1 MHAQRWMTGLT
12 LGTMALSGM
21 IAVNPMAGSAQ
32 QNATPPAAQSAS
44 QSTSD
49 QANGS
54 AVLGTP
60 IFKPQI
66 DIVKAQE
73 IALADQS
80 GAVVTDVSLEGER
93 GVLEYSVDLDN
104 GNEVHV
110 DATSGDILP
119 DDGKDDNGNENG
131 DENGNE
137 DQGDDDNG
145 HDDGSEGDD
154 QDQG

>member
-1 MHAQRWMTGLT
+1 MNSRRWMTGLT
-12 LGTMALSGM
+12 LGTMALTGM
-21 IAVNPMAGSAQ
+21 IAVNPMTSSAQ
-32 QNATPPAAQSAS
+32 ENSTPPAAQTAP
-44 QSTSD
+44 QSSSD
-49 QANGS
+49 QTNGP
-54 AVLGTP
+54 AVVGTP
-60 IFKPQI
+60 LLQPKI
-66 DIVKAQE
+66 DIVRAQE

-80 GAVVTDVSLEGER
+80 GAVVTDVSLEGES

-110 DATSGDILP
+110 DATSGDIRP
-119 DDGKDDNGNENG
+119 DDGKDDNGSKNG

-145 HDDGSEGDD
+145 HDGGSEGDD

>member
-1 MHAQRWMTGLT
+1 MNARRWITGLQ
-12 LGTMALSGM
+12 LGTMALTGM
-21 IAVNPMAGSAQ
+21 IAVNPIAGSAQ
-32 QNATPPAAQSAS
+32 QNATPPAAQTAPG
-44 QSTSD
+44 STSE
-49 QANGS
+49 QANGP
-54 AVLGTP
+54 AVVGTP
-60 IFKPQI
+60 LLQPKI
-66 DIVKAQE
+66 DIVRAQE

-110 DATSGDILP
+110 DATSGAILP
-119 DDGKDDNGNENG
+119 DDGKDDNGN
-131 DENGNE
+131 ENGNE